1 MIINRCDVFTKV
13 VDILKY
19 ITLLWRSHEE
29 PSETIVQY
37 FFNKI
42 IYSVEWVMEIIVVK
56 EGLDNLLRRLE
67 HN

>member
-1 MIINRCDVFTKV
+1 MIINRCDVFKKV

-19 ITLLWRSHEE
+19 IMLLWRSHVE
-29 PSETIVQY
+29 PSKTVVQY
-37 FFNKI
+37 FFNNI
-42 IYSVEWVMEIIVVK
+42 ICYVEWIMEIIVVK

>member
-1 MIINRCDVFTKV
+1 MIINICDVFKKV

-19 ITLLWRSHEE
+19 ITLLWRLHEE
-29 PSETIVQY
+29 PSKMVVQY

-42 IYSVEWVMEIIVVK
+42 IYYVEWIMEIIVVK
-56 EGLDNLLRRLE
+56 EGLNNLLRRLE

>member
-1 MIINRCDVFTKV
+1 MIINRCDVFKKI

-29 PSETIVQY
+29 TSKMVVQY
-37 FFNKI
+37 FFNNI
-42 IYSVEWVMEIIVVK
+42 ICYVEWIMEKIVVK